1 MRAASGSYLISKMTK
16 KRDDPSRRI
25 ILPPEVLCLMVHM
38 GRGIQ
43 IQIQWNSFIIKH
55 RPTPTFYSGDLGH
68 EETRRGEGGEGRKI
82 IWQRTFFYPPSYSLS
97 SRNQTSDLRRDTKSN
112 WLSNWSKEFWS
123 PPLPGPGY
131 CTAGATSSD
140 QLFINETQ
148 GNLRLASLVGWLC
161 WALEFMK

>member
-1 MRAASGSYLISKMTK
+1 MHLTGSRCTLLNLKVREKENCVRQVRAASGSYLISKMTK

-68 EETRRGEGGEGRKI
+68 EEARRGKGGEGRKI
-82 IWQRTFFYPPSYSLS
+82 I
-97 SRNQTSDLRRDTKSN
+97 
-112 WLSNWSKEFWS
+112 
-123 PPLPGPGY
+123 
-131 CTAGATSSD
+131 
-140 QLFINETQ
+140 
-148 GNLRLASLVGWLC
+148 
-161 WALEFMK
+161 